1 MRNRIWISSAF
12 ALLAVVA
19 SSSFVTAE
27 DEQTPA
33 PAPASAVKHYR
44 MKQLLGTTVS
54 IEGDV
59 SVGTVDDVVFDDN
72 GAIEYMIVLN
82 EGKFVSIP
90 WEAAKFNFEKR
101 SAMVNIAPAKFHAIP
116 RFTIDSYPVFS
127 TPAYRAQT
135 YQYYGLRPG
144 QVRRLNRA
152 L

>member
-1 MRNRIWISSAF
+1 MMRNRIWMSSAF
-12 ALLAVVA
+12 ALFAVVA
-19 SSSFVTAE
+19 SSSFVNAE
-27 DEQTPA
+27 DEQA
-33 PAPASAVKHYR
+33 PAPAGAVKHYR
-44 MKQLLGTTVS
+44 MKQLLGTTVH

-101 SAMVNIAPAKFHAIP
+101 SAMINIAPAKFHAIP
-116 RFTIDSYPVFS
+116 TFTIDSYPVFS
-127 TPAYRAQT
+127 TPAYRTQT

-144 QVRRLNRA
+144 QARRLNPA